1 MDESRRGKRHRQ
13 YLISDSLVWNVSNGF
28 NTSLKPL
35 EHSGTYIYHPLHR
48 SVTLNFEI
56 SSFHG
61 GEYDSLLVYCA
72 V

>member
-1 MDESRRGKRHRQ
+1 MDESRRGKRHRH

-28 NTSLKPL
+28 KTFLKPL
-35 EHSGTYIYHPLHR
+35 EPLYR